1 MSTDVTTLTDSSV
14 DARLRLLKAVADPS
28 RLAILDRLTDCGER
42 CHCDLEEDLDI
53 PANRMSFH
61 LKVLREAGLVTPVRE
76 GRRVRYLLTDGA
88 VDALHGALPGR
99 SCTSVVPKVQPMGT
113 LPQLE
118 GLRTAT

>member
-1 MSTDVTTLTDSSV
+1 MNATVTTDA

-28 RLAILDRLTDCGER
+28 RLAILDRLTDCGDR

-76 GRRVRYLLTDGA
+76 GRRVRYLLAQGA
-88 VDALHGALPGR
+88 MDALHGALPGR
-99 SCTSVVPKVQPMGT
+99 ACRPVVAEVRPSAN
-113 LPQLE
+113 LPQFEVL
-118 GLRTAT
+118 GTAT